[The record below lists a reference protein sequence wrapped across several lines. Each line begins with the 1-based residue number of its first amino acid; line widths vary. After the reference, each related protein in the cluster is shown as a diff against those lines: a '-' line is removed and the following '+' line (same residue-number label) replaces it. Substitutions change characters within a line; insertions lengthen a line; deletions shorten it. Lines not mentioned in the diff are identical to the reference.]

1 VASPAQLSGGI
12 AEALLTTAFGLII
25 AIPSLFLMHWLN
37 TRIDQKIQVMNQLS
51 KEFMDNYGNRGE

>member
-1 VASPAQLSGGI
+1 
-12 AEALLTTAFGLII
+12 
-25 AIPSLFLMHWLN
+25 LFLMHWLN